1 MRLVNTILCS
11 LAFIAVTVFA
21 ALGLTGSGLHE
32 GLVLV
37 ALFGIITVAGAALA
51 FALSLICNPHR
62 IAADRFLTAR

>member
-1 MRLVNTILCS
+1 MRIFNTILSS

-37 ALFGIITVAGAALA
+37 ALFGIIAVAGAALA
-51 FALSLICNPHR
+51 FTLSLISNPHR
-62 IAADRFLTAR
+62 SSASGFLVTR